1 MIHKTA
7 IIDPGA
13 ELGNDVHIGPFTV
26 VEADVT
32 IGDGTVIGPNVSV
45 MPYTSIGPRCNIHA
59 GAVLGGIPQDVNFKG
74 GKSFVTI
81 GANCQ
86 IRECVTINRGTQ
98 TDSVT
103 EIGDDCFLMASSHFG
118 HNVKLGNKVIVAN
131 GALLAGYV
139 EVGDQVFI
147 SGNCVLHQFVTVGRL
162 AMLGGS
168 CGVSKHVSP
177 FCQIKPLEGNTILG
191 INSVGLKRAKLSK
204 KDCLEIKQAV
214 KILLKAGSKIS
225 HDLERVKSIYPS
237 GPVSEISTFI
247 DASLALVG
255 ERNLGICKMNKRGIR
270 HT

>member
-13 ELGNDVHIGPFTV
+13 ELGNDVEIGPFTII
-26 VEADVT
+26 ESDVT
-32 IGDGTVIGPNVSV
+32 IGDGTVIGPNVCIK
-45 MPYTSIGPRCNIHA
+45 PYTTIGQYCNVHA

-103 EIGDDCFLMASSHFG
+103 EIGNDCFLMALSHFG

-139 EVGDQVFI
+139 EVGDHVFI
-147 SGNCVLHQFVTVGRL
+147 SGNCVLHQFVTIGRL
-162 AMLGGS
+162 AMLGGG
-168 CGVSKHVSP
+168 CGVTKDIPP
-177 FCQIKPLEGNTILG
+177 FCLVKPVEINTIACL
-191 INSVGLKRAKLSK
+191 NSVGLRRSTLSK
-204 KDCLEIKQAV
+204 KDRQEIKEAF
-214 KILLKAGSKIS
+214 KLLYLSGLNIS
-225 HDLERVKSIYPS
+225 HALEKIKSAYPT
-237 GPVSEISTFI
+237 GPASEFSAFI
-247 DASLALVG
+247 DKS
-255 ERNLGICKMNKRGIR
+255 KRGICVM
-270 HT
+270 